1 MEIRLRIAT
10 THAVLGGAVPV
21 AWALRRSTFSAAKIL
36 PALPGGKA
44 PGLAAAAMHARSE
57 CIAGQHSRCR

>member
-1 MEIRLRIAT
+1 MVIRLRIAT
-10 THAVLGGAVPV
+10 MHAVLGGVVPG
-21 AWALRRSTFSAAKIL
+21 AWELRPSTFSAAKIL

-44 PGLAAAAMHARSE
+44 PGLATAAMHAHSG